1 MIDNKYEL
9 KSLLGIGGSSKV
21 FSAVSNI
28 GKHLTKSE
36 LSISFEFTSVE
47 SS

>member
-21 FSAVSNI
+21 FSAINNAGNWSKILN
-28 GKHLTKSE
+28 
-36 LSISFEFTSVE
+36 LSICY
-47 SS
+47 